1 MAGRSCWAVV
11 GLASLLVVLLSLSP
25 SVEAII
31 LLNVEYPMENNRNF
45 SVVRLS
51 CVNVGGFS
59 DPLSGAQLP
68 ATFLKDGSPITANS
82 VVSII
87 EDDENDATRDR
98 ITFVFDQ
105 SQEGSFSCRTALNE
119 HSNTEEL
126 AGIYTRS

>member
-11 GLASLLVVLLSLSP
+11 GLASLLGVLLSP
-25 SVEAII
+25 VEAII
-31 LLNVEYPMENNRNF
+31 LNVEYPMENKRNF

-51 CVNVGGFS
+51 CVNGGQFS
-59 DPLSGAQLP
+59 DPLSAAQLP

-87 EDDENDATRDR
+87 EDDENDATRDE

-119 HSNTEEL
+119 PSNAEEL

>member
-11 GLASLLVVLLSLSP
+11 GLASLLGVLLSP
-25 SVEAII
+25 VEAII
-31 LLNVEYPMENNRNF
+31 LNVEYPMENNRNF
-45 SVVRLS
+45 SIVRLS
-51 CVNVGGFS
+51 CVNGGEFM

-68 ATFLKDGSPITANS
+68 ATFLRNGEPITADS

-87 EDDENDATRDR
+87 EDDENDATLDE

-119 HSNTEEL
+119 PSNAEEL
-126 AGIYTRS
+126 AGIYIRS